1 MALPPIVNRSVKSL
15 ATSPPEDGCFATNA
29 PRTGAVV
36 ARELSARRGDD
47 ETVQKLESFKENI
60 RGSRVQPPIMRYP
73 FDIGSAKSEI
83 PHIMQFKIYWRWE
96 NPEFAKEAQKLKM
109 EAESTLKEMESA
121 QWLLEESNYNMDELM
136 RWGGIAPTS
145 EISNAM
151 VMLLDPSYV
160 NPQDP
165 SQNKNLDELLSNPET
180 REEGRRI
187 MERNLRNAND
197 RVNSIGSEFG
207 TNALGETNFGA
218 TPVTQDSNVLSGRF
232 NKLLAQATPEGLQ
245 KGLDYLGLKQRDP
258 QYDQMVSIYLPVC
271 TRINNED
278 AFAYNDY
285 DMKLASGA
293 MAAIG
298 SLKSGDSIVQQ
309 IGELSKQ
316 AAIAAATVAAQNSAL
331 AGVIPSVTGM
341 VLNPRVEKMFQQKD
355 IRQFTF
361 SWDFYPR
368 NEVEVKNIKDIIDT
382 FRYHS
387 HPARSS
393 SGDVAAGKDLGT
405 DPQIMLRVPAEFTV
419 KFLSSESN
427 DSGNGFVENEYI
439 PKLSRCV
446 VTNISVDYAPNGVF
460 STLKDNSPSA
470 YTLSITVSEIAQLT
484 REDVEAGF

>member
-1 MALPPIVNRSVKSL
+1 
-15 ATSPPEDGCFATNA
+15 
-29 PRTGAVV
+29 
-36 ARELSARRGDD
+36 
-47 ETVQKLESFKENI
+47 
-60 RGSRVQPPIMRYP
+60 
-73 FDIGSAKSEI
+73 
-83 PHIMQFKIYWRWE
+83 
-96 NPEFAKEAQKLKM
+96 
-109 EAESTLKEMESA
+109 
-121 QWLLEESNYNMDELM
+121 
-136 RWGGIAPTS
+136 
-145 EISNAM
+145 
-151 VMLLDPSYV
+151 MLLDPAYV

-207 TNALGETNFGA
+207 TNAWGETNFGA
-218 TPVTQDSNVLSGRF
+218 TPVTQDSNVLSNRF

-278 AFAYNDY
+278 AFAYNDA

-293 MAAIG
+293 VAAIA
-298 SLKSGDSIVQQ
+298 SLQSGDSIVKQ
-309 IGELSKQ
+309 IGELTKQ
-316 AAIAAATVAAQNSAL
+316 GAVAAATVLASNTAL
-331 AGVIPSVTGM
+331 AGVIPAVTGM

-393 SGDVAAGKDLGT
+393 SGDVAAGKDLAI

-419 KFLSSESN
+419 KFLSSESGS
-427 DSGNGFVENEYI
+427 SGNGFVENEYI

-446 VTNISVDYAPNGVF
+446 VTNISVDYTPNGVF

>member
-1 MALPPIVNRSVKSL
+1 
-15 ATSPPEDGCFATNA
+15 
-29 PRTGAVV
+29 
-36 ARELSARRGDD
+36 
-47 ETVQKLESFKENI
+47 
-60 RGSRVQPPIMRYP
+60 MRYP

-136 RWGGIAPTS
+136 RWGGVAPTS
-145 EISNAM
+145 EIGNAM
-151 VMLLDPSYV
+151 GMLLDPSYV

-207 TNALGETNFGA
+207 TNAWGETNFGA
-218 TPVTQDSNVLSGRF
+218 TPVTQDSNVLSNRF

-278 AFAYNDY
+278 AFAYNDA

-293 MAAIG
+293 VAAIA
-298 SLKSGDSIVQQ
+298 SLQSGDSIVKQ
-309 IGELSKQ
+309 IGELTKQ
-316 AAIAAATVAAQNSAL
+316 GAVAAATVLASNTAL
-331 AGVIPSVTGM
+331 AGVIPAVTGM

-368 NEVEVKNIKDIIDT
+368 NEVFNVTTYNDEV
-382 FRYHS
+382 
-387 HPARSS
+387 
-393 SGDVAAGKDLGT
+393 
-405 DPQIMLRVPAEFTV
+405 
-419 KFLSSESN
+419 
-427 DSGNGFVENEYI
+427 
-439 PKLSRCV
+439 
-446 VTNISVDYAPNGVF
+446 
-460 STLKDNSPSA
+460 
-470 YTLSITVSEIAQLT
+470 
-484 REDVEAGF
+484 

>member
-15 ATSPPEDGCFATNA
+15 ATSPPDDGCFATNA

-36 ARELSARRGDD
+36 ARELAAQRGDD
-47 ETVQKLESFKENI
+47 PTVQSLESYKENI

-96 NPEFAKEAQKLKM
+96 NPEFAKAAQKLKM
-109 EAESTLKEMESA
+109 ESESTLKEMQSA

-145 EISNAM
+145 EIANAT
-151 VMLLDPSYV
+151 VMLLDPAYV

-165 SQNKNLDELLSNPET
+165 SKNTNLNELLSNPET

-187 MERNLRNAND
+187 MERNLRNADD
-197 RVNSIGSEFG
+197 RVSSISSEFG
-207 TNALGETNFGA
+207 SNGETNFGA
-218 TPVTQDSNVLSGRF
+218 TPVTQDSNILSGRF

-245 KGLDYLGLKQRDP
+245 KGLEYLGLQQRDP

-293 MAAIG
+293 MAAVA
-298 SLKSGDSIVQQ
+298 SLKNGDSIATQ

-316 AAIAAATVAAQNSAL
+316 AAIAAATVAVQNSAL
-331 AGVIPSVTGM
+331 AGVVPSITGL

-387 HPARSS
+387 HPARSGK
-393 SGDVAAGKDLGT
+393 GDVSGNNAIT
-405 DPQIMLRVPAEFTV
+405 NDPQIMLRVPAEFTV

-427 DSGNGFVENEYI
+427 GSGNGFVENEYI

-446 VTNISVDYAPNGVF
+446 VTNISVDYTPNGVF

-470 YTLSITVSEIAQLT
+470 YTLSITFSEVAQLT